1 MNLICYCI
9 YAPDIGQYIVLS
21 GLSTFDFSACGVSI
35 GIQNEGNGPL
45 VETPPDLPVVV
56 CSAVTLSG
64 VDEGVDDGVD
74 LMGVIE
80 FAAFLSASVR
90 DPVSF
95 L

>member
-9 YAPDIGQYIVLS
+9 YAPDIGQNIVLS

-35 GIQNEGNGPL
+35 GIQKEGNGPL
-45 VETPPDLPVVV
+45 VETPPDLSVVV
-56 CSAVTLSG
+56 GSAGSLSG

-80 FAAFLSASVR
+80 
-90 DPVSF
+90 
-95 L
+95 

>member
-1 MNLICYCI
+1 
-9 YAPDIGQYIVLS
+9 LS

-56 CSAVTLSG
+56 CSAGTLSG
-64 VDEGVDDGVD
+64 VDEGVDGVD

-80 FAAFLSASVR
+80 LAAFLSASVR
-90 DPVSF
+90 NPVSF

>member
-1 MNLICYCI
+1 MNLICNCI

-56 CSAVTLSG
+56 CSAGALSG

>member
-1 MNLICYCI
+1 M
-9 YAPDIGQYIVLS
+9 
-21 GLSTFDFSACGVSI
+21 SI

-56 CSAVTLSG
+56 CSAGALSG

-80 FAAFLSASVR
+80 LAAFLSASVR